1 MADSA
6 TIITRKYVLI
16 PERSDSA
23 LWENRVREYI
33 VSDLESRIHFYEDQ
47 LEHSKKKEV
56 KDKAESRLESLN
68 AELVEF
74 TENMEITQKVINN
87 YTYGLV
93 RTAMKEESA
102 RKNYIVEYVRMV
114 LTAEHAY
121 KLDPKERGKR
131 INEILKYAYRQKGS
145 SKGSLFD
152 ETEIGNILGGYGVAF
167 NQMLTQKIKDCCNR
181 GALEGKESF
190 PFFKADSPFTVAK
203 TAMSFTSNYDSYEEL
218 CEHTK
223 DCNLYFNY
231 GGNGNPH
238 IVRFKIDLGH
248 GKKRYDTLDMLLKI
262 YSGEYD
268 FCGST
273 IQISKNKIILN
284 LSIKIPK
291 EDKQLDENTVV
302 GVHFGMS
309 LPAMCAVNN
318 NDFAQ
323 LAIGDEKSFL
333 RKKVQ
338 FQSQYQQLQAAL
350 CTTSGGH
357 GRKKK
362 LQALNRLHKAE
373 RNFTKTYC
381 HAISKDIV
389 DFALEHKA
397 KYINI
402 ENMPGYNE
410 EPFAKRNSC
419 ASIIVNDVTY
429 KAAHYNMEVR
439 LINPYLNEKVCS
451 ICKKPGEL
459 NVNHEFVCS
468 DPECKSHTMY
478 KKGLTCDFNGGR
490 NASQSTLFMPS
501 GKVTKKSFDDAVDY
515 YGYLREYKSNNI
527 DIAEDN

>member
-1 MADSA
+1 MADNT

-47 LEHSKKKEV
+47 LKYSKKKEV
-56 KDKAESRLESLN
+56 KEKTESRLETLK
-68 AELVEF
+68 AELASF

-87 YTYGLV
+87 YTYGLI

-102 RKNYIVEYVRMV
+102 RKNYIVEYVRMI
-114 LTAEHAY
+114 LIAEHAY

-152 ETEIGNILGGYGVAF
+152 ETEIGNILGGYGIAF
-167 NQMLTQKIKDCCNR
+167 SQMLTQKIKDCCNR

-203 TAMSFTSNYDSYEEL
+203 QAMSFTSDYDSYEEL

-238 IVRFKIDLGH
+238 IARFKIDLGH
-248 GKKRYDTLDMLLKI
+248 GKKRYNTLNMLLKI

-291 EDKQLDENTVV
+291 EERLLDENTVV

-309 LPAMCAVNN
+309 LPVMCAIN
-318 NDFAQ
+318 NDNFAK
-323 LAIGDEKSFL
+323 LAIGDEQSFL
-333 RKKVQ
+333 TKKVQ
-338 FQSQYQQLQAAL
+338 FQSQCRQLQAAL
-350 CTTSGGH
+350 QTSSGGH

-362 LQALNRLHKAE
+362 TRAIARIHKAE
-373 RNFTKTYC
+373 SNFTKTYC

-389 DFALEHKA
+389 AFALEHKA

-402 ENMPGYNE
+402 ENMSGYIE
-410 EPFAKRNSC
+410 DPFAKRNSC
-419 ASIIVNDVTY
+419 ATIITNFVTY
-429 KAAHYNMEVR
+429 KAAHYNIEVR
-439 LINPYLNEKVCS
+439 LVNPYLNERICS
-451 ICKKPGEL
+451 ICKKPGEI
-459 NVNHEFVCS
+459 NANHEFVCS
-468 DPECKSHTMY
+468 DPGCKSHTMY
-478 KKGLTCDFNGGR
+478 KKGLSCDFNGGR
-490 NASQSTLFMPS
+490 NVSQSTLFMMT
-501 GKVTKKSFDDAVDY
+501 GKATKKSFDEAADY
-515 YGYLREYKSNNI
+515 YGCLEELNNSDANI
-527 DIAEDN
+527 TEDD